1 MLDKDV
7 VDTHNLNRQILFS
20 REDVGK
26 VKVKVAEEKLK
37 RDHIVSDR
45 TTVESHH
52 MCALKN
58 WSKIVELAK

>member
-1 MLDKDV
+1 MGVGKLILLDKDV

-37 RDHIVSDR
+37 RDHIVGD
-45 TTVESHH
+45 
-52 MCALKN
+52 
-58 WSKIVELAK
+58 